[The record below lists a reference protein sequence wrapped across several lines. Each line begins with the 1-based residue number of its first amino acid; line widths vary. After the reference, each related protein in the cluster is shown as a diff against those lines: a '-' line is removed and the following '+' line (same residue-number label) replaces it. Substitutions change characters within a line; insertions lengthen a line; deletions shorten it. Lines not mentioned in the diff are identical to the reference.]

1 MLSTID
7 KYQNGLL
14 SILLIAYIINS
25 IYFGSSSLS
34 FVLFFLV
41 VIIQIIRLRKHIR
54 QLAIIQLIAIFGIIV
69 GGVAGLVL
77 AIVGLNHL
85 VSIGIMSFPDWLISV
100 IHITLILVF
109 LITITS
115 IVQKLFLRFTCSKT

>member
-1 MLSTID
+1 MLSYID

-41 VIIQIIRLRKHIR
+41 VIIQIIRLRKHIM
-54 QLAIIQLIAIFGIIV
+54 QLAFSQLTAIFGITI
-69 GGVAGLVL
+69 GGLAALVL
-77 AIVGLNHL
+77 AIIGLNHL
-85 VSIGIMSFPDWLISV
+85 VSIGMMSFPDWLISV

-109 LITITS
+109 LITTTS
-115 IVQKLFLRFTCSKT
+115 IVQKLFLRFTSSKT